1 MNQAAK
7 LLIRSNGK
15 YLLLYRTDHPRFGSD
30 PDLPGGTVERG
41 ESLVEATVRE
51 VQEEISVTVAEHDL
65 KELYYGNAY
74 SHRGMYFALFFT
86 DLKKQPEV
94 ALSWEHSAFEW
105 LDRDTFV
112 KRSRGASDSF
122 MHMVADTIE
131 KMGV

>member
-74 SHRGMYFALFFT
+74 
-86 DLKKQPEV
+86 
-94 ALSWEHSAFEW
+94 
-105 LDRDTFV
+105 
-112 KRSRGASDSF
+112 
-122 MHMVADTIE
+122 
-131 KMGV
+131 